1 MEETREKLRIRN
13 KRILCLLAATI
24 FFSSAGTHITWAN
37 EVPEEIVAEQ
47 QETATIVTNQNEFL
61 LALKQGKS
69 RIVVRGSFS
78 VDNGNE
84 SDGAMKPVE
93 VSGGTTIE
101 GEAGA
106 SIAFRCPLQITGDDV
121 VLRNLECLF
130 ESSTALGSIAQ
141 REIFLGGHSLIL
153 DGVETYLKGA
163 GGSLGGFGSS
173 EDELLPSIYAGSY
186 AGIAV
191 GDQASL
197 TVTNATAKTCF
208 EAIYMGH
215 DACGTKK
222 YVPYTAGATL
232 KLDAA
237 TSVRNIVSADLNRE
251 AQISV
256 TGEKK
261 CAITKITGNQNT
273 SLQLEKST
281 MTDVMLQ
288 NIGTVALEDGAHL
301 GVESGTLCD
310 VSVKNGAI
318 LDYSNCKDQAVQIS
332 GNFSGGSYE
341 ESSQTDERGKLI
353 LPQNGTISIAGT
365 VSGTTTFL
373 VGASGI
379 TSSIYEQ
386 RAYIAAQ
393 KHGNADFVLPASAV
407 QNGYELY
414 YNNGAWTI
422 KRDLTYPAD
431 IGSIQ
436 VVSAPTAINLT
447 KITGKTDDTVYCTLK
462 WFDPDGAE
470 ISVEDVEYYGYYGE
484 TYVIPILT
492 EYLTSEDASVL
503 EKTGWREWLLLEP
516 SENQDDR
523 YYFRAIGNV
532 KPGTYTFLLFAEE
545 PFADEEED
553 SITVGQVKAAASL
566 AKAKFEV
573 KLSETDEVTPDP
585 NPTPTPPTTPDP
597 DPNPTP
603 TPPTTPDPDPNPTPT
618 PPTTPDPT
626 PTPPPVTPDPTPNP
640 TPTPPPV
647 TPDPTPSPTPGD
659 TEQHVHQYQSEV
671 TKAATTEQQGVITYR
686 CNCGETYTE
695 MIASPKEVRLSKD
708 SYVYNGKVQK
718 PDTIVVDS
726 TGSQIGAQYYT
737 ISFRNNKNAG
747 IATVTVRFSGNYAGS
762 MEQNFTIAPKGTTL
776 SKVSAAKKGFT
787 VKWKKQAAQTSGYEI
802 QYATKAKFSKKDTK
816 SVVINKNKT
825 TGKKVAKLKGGKKYY
840 VRIRTYKNAK
850 IQGKTVKV
858 YSAWS
863 KTKTVKTKK

>member
-1 MEETREKLRIRN
+1 MEETRENLRIRN

-37 EVPEEIVAEQ
+37 EVPEEIVAGQ
-47 QETATIVTNQNEFL
+47 QEAATIVTNQNEFL

-84 SDGAMKPVE
+84 SGGAMKPVE

-256 TGEKK
+256 RGEKK

-288 NIGTVALEDGAHL
+288 NIGTVVLEEKAHL
-301 GVESGTLCD
+301 GIESGTLCD
-310 VSVKNGAI
+310 VSVKNGAV

-365 VSGTTTFL
+365 VTGTTTFL

-393 KHGNADFVLPASAV
+393 KHGNADFVLPESAV

-422 KRDLTYPAD
+422 KRDLTCPAD

-436 VVSAPTAINLT
+436 IVSAPTAINLT

-462 WFDPDGAE
+462 WFHLDGAE
-470 ISVEDVEYYGYYGE
+470 ISAEDVEYYGYYGE

-492 EYLTSEDASVL
+492 EYLMSEDASVL

-566 AKAKFEV
+566 AKAKFQV
-573 KLSETDEVTPDP
+573 KLSETDEVA
-585 NPTPTPPTTPDP
+585 PPPV
-597 DPNPTP
+597 
-603 TPPTTPDPDPNPTPT
+603 
-618 PPTTPDPT
+618 TPDPT

-671 TKAATTEQQGVITYR
+671 TKAATAEQQGVITYR

-695 MIASPKEVRLSKD
+695 MIASPKEVWLSKD
-708 SYVYNGKVQK
+708 SYVYNGKVKK
-718 PDTIVVDS
+718 PNTTVVDS

-787 VKWKKQAAQTSGYEI
+787 VKWKKQAAQTNGYEI

-825 TGKKVAKLKGGKKYY
+825 TDKKVAKLKGGKKYY

-850 IQGKTVKV
+850 VQGKTVKV

-863 KTKTVKTKK
+863 KPKTVKTKK

>member
-597 DPNPTP
+597 
-603 TPPTTPDPDPNPTPT
+603 
-618 PPTTPDPT
+618 
-626 PTPPPVTPDPTPNP
+626 NP

>member
-47 QETATIVTNQNEFL
+47 QETATIVTSQNEFL

-470 ISVEDVEYYGYYGE
+470 ISAEDVEYYGYYGE

-585 NPTPTPPTTPDP
+585 NPTPTPPT
-597 DPNPTP
+597 
-603 TPPTTPDPDPNPTPT
+603 
-618 PPTTPDPT
+618 
-626 PTPPPVTPDPTPNP
+626 TPDPTPNP

-863 KTKTVKTKK
+863 KTKTVKTQK

>member
-208 EAIYMGH
+208 EAIYMVH

-222 YVPYTAGATL
+222 YFKNKEGEKL

-237 TSVRNIVSADLNRE
+237 KRVRNIVSADLNRE

-353 LPQNGTISIAGT
+353 LPQNGKISIAGT

-573 KLSETDEVTPDP
+573 KLSETDEVTPD
-585 NPTPTPPTTPDP
+585 
-597 DPNPTP
+597 
-603 TPPTTPDPDPNPTPT
+603 
-618 PPTTPDPT
+618 PDPT

>member
-47 QETATIVTNQNEFL
+47 QETATIVTSQNEFL

-603 TPPTTPDPDPNPTPT
+603 TPP
-618 PPTTPDPT
+618 
-626 PTPPPVTPDPTPNP
+626 
-640 TPTPPPV
+640 PV

-863 KTKTVKTKK
+863 KTKTVKTQK

>member
-47 QETATIVTNQNEFL
+47 QETATIVTSQNEFL

-597 DPNPTP
+597 
-603 TPPTTPDPDPNPTPT
+603 
-618 PPTTPDPT
+618 T
-626 PTPPPVTPDPTPNP
+626 PTPPPVTPDPTPN
-640 TPTPPPV
+640 
-647 TPDPTPSPTPGD
+647 PTPGD

>member
-101 GEAGA
+101 GEVGA

-121 VLRNLECLF
+121 VFRNLECLF

-492 EYLTSEDASVL
+492 EYLMSEDASVL
-503 EKTGWREWLLLEP
+503 EKTGWKEWLMLEP

-523 YYFRAIGNV
+523 YHFIAVGDVTPGN
-532 KPGTYTFLLFAEE
+532 YTFLFFAEE

-597 DPNPTP
+597 D
-603 TPPTTPDPDPNPTPT
+603 
-618 PPTTPDPT
+618 
-626 PTPPPVTPDPTPNP
+626 PNP

-737 ISFRNNKNAG
+737 ISFQNNKNAG
-747 IATVTVRFSGNYAGS
+747 IATVTIRFSRNYAGS

-787 VKWKKQAAQTSGYEI
+787 VKWKKQTAQTSGYEI

-863 KTKTVKTKK
+863 KTKTVKTQK

>member
-353 LPQNGTISIAGT
+353 LPQNGKISIAGT

-603 TPPTTPDPDPNPTPT
+603 TPP
-618 PPTTPDPT
+618 
-626 PTPPPVTPDPTPNP
+626 
-640 TPTPPPV
+640 PV

-863 KTKTVKTKK
+863 KTKTVKTQK

>member
-37 EVPEEIVAEQ
+37 EIPEEIVAGQ
-47 QETATIVTNQNEFL
+47 QETATIVTSQNEFL

-436 VVSAPTAINLT
+436 VVSAPTAI
-447 KITGKTDDTVYCTLK
+447 
-462 WFDPDGAE
+462 
-470 ISVEDVEYYGYYGE
+470 
-484 TYVIPILT
+484 
-492 EYLTSEDASVL
+492 
-503 EKTGWREWLLLEP
+503 
-516 SENQDDR
+516 
-523 YYFRAIGNV
+523 
-532 KPGTYTFLLFAEE
+532 
-545 PFADEEED
+545 
-553 SITVGQVKAAASL
+553 
-566 AKAKFEV
+566 
-573 KLSETDEVTPDP
+573 
-585 NPTPTPPTTPDP
+585 
-597 DPNPTP
+597 
-603 TPPTTPDPDPNPTPT
+603 
-618 PPTTPDPT
+618 
-626 PTPPPVTPDPTPNP
+626 
-640 TPTPPPV
+640 
-647 TPDPTPSPTPGD
+647 
-659 TEQHVHQYQSEV
+659 
-671 TKAATTEQQGVITYR
+671 
-686 CNCGETYTE
+686 
-695 MIASPKEVRLSKD
+695 
-708 SYVYNGKVQK
+708 
-718 PDTIVVDS
+718 
-726 TGSQIGAQYYT
+726 
-737 ISFRNNKNAG
+737 
-747 IATVTVRFSGNYAGS
+747 
-762 MEQNFTIAPKGTTL
+762 
-776 SKVSAAKKGFT
+776 
-787 VKWKKQAAQTSGYEI
+787 
-802 QYATKAKFSKKDTK
+802 
-816 SVVINKNKT
+816 
-825 TGKKVAKLKGGKKYY
+825 
-840 VRIRTYKNAK
+840 
-850 IQGKTVKV
+850 
-858 YSAWS
+858 
-863 KTKTVKTKK
+863 

>member
-215 DACGTKK
+215 DARGTKK

-603 TPPTTPDPDPNPTPT
+603 TPP
-618 PPTTPDPT
+618 
-626 PTPPPVTPDPTPNP
+626 
-640 TPTPPPV
+640 PV

-863 KTKTVKTKK
+863 KTKTVKTQK

>member
-47 QETATIVTNQNEFL
+47 QETATIVTSQNEFL

-470 ISVEDVEYYGYYGE
+470 ISAEDVEYYGYYDE

-597 DPNPTP
+597 D
-603 TPPTTPDPDPNPTPT
+603 
-618 PPTTPDPT
+618 
-626 PTPPPVTPDPTPNP
+626 PNP

-850 IQGKTVKV
+850 VQGKTVKV

>member
-37 EVPEEIVAEQ
+37 EIPEEIVAEQ
-47 QETATIVTNQNEFL
+47 QETATIVTSQNEFL

-353 LPQNGTISIAGT
+353 LPQNGKISIAGT

-603 TPPTTPDPDPNPTPT
+603 TPP
-618 PPTTPDPT
+618 
-626 PTPPPVTPDPTPNP
+626 
-640 TPTPPPV
+640 PV

-863 KTKTVKTKK
+863 KTKTVKTQK

>member
-47 QETATIVTNQNEFL
+47 QETATIVTSQNEFL

-393 KHGNADFVLPASAV
+393 KHGNADFVLPVSAV

-597 DPNPTP
+597 D
-603 TPPTTPDPDPNPTPT
+603 
-618 PPTTPDPT
+618 
-626 PTPPPVTPDPTPNP
+626 PNP

-863 KTKTVKTKK
+863 KTKTVKTQK

>member
-1 MEETREKLRIRN
+1 M
-13 KRILCLLAATI
+13 AATI

-215 DACGTKK
+215 DARGTKK

-603 TPPTTPDPDPNPTPT
+603 TPP
-618 PPTTPDPT
+618 
-626 PTPPPVTPDPTPNP
+626 
-640 TPTPPPV
+640 PV

-863 KTKTVKTKK
+863 KTKTVKTQK

>member
-603 TPPTTPDPDPNPTPT
+603 TPP
-618 PPTTPDPT
+618 
-626 PTPPPVTPDPTPNP
+626 
-640 TPTPPPV
+640 PV